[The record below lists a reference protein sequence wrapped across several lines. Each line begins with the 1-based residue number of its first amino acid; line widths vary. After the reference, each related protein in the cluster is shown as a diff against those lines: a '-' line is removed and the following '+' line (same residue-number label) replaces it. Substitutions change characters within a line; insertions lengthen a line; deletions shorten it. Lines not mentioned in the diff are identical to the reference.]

1 MYKYRFSCVEDLTKI
16 YVEEKVKFLLNKNQ
30 GMLKVKANHPA

>member
-16 YVEEKVKFLLNKNQ
+16 YVEEKVKFLFNIDKS
-30 GMLKVKANHPA
+30 GYAESES